1 MKIGSGGFVIFLIGI
16 AAGLLIPIQTSLNS
30 KLRERVGSPYFASLI
45 SFSVGALV
53 LACMTLITQGSLLVS
68 TEFINSH
75 PWWIWLGGLLGV
87 IYLTSNILLFPKLR
101 GVQTVIMPILGQIIM
116 SNIID
121 QFGLFN
127 SKQSSISFIK
137 IVGLLLVILG
147 IFFIVVLDS
156 IMRDRHSTIEGKVAK
171 ANQPI
176 LAMLPWFTLG
186 IVAGMFN
193 ASQSAINGYLG
204 KSLGSPIKGA
214 FYSFFIGMLV
224 CVIVVLFTRRKMP
237 IVKKHKEKAPPYI
250 FIGGAIGALG
260 VFGNAYLVPI
270 LGTGLTIVMILI
282 GQLLG
287 GVLID
292 QVGFLGVQKKPIS
305 IIQVIGIAIMIIGVF
320 IIKTQ

>member
-1 MKIGSGGFVIFLIGI
+1 MFFLIGI

-53 LACMTLITQGSLLVS
+53 LGIMTLITQGTLFVTS
-68 TEFINSH
+68 EFIQSH
-75 PWWIWLGGLLGV
+75 PWWIWIGGLLGV

-127 SKQSSISFIK
+127 SKQTSISLIK
-137 IVGLLLVILG
+137 IFGLLLVILG
-147 IFFIVVLDS
+147 IFFIVALDS
-156 IMRDRHSTIEGKVAK
+156 IVRDRHTTIESNVVHNNK
-171 ANQPI
+171 PLI
-176 LAMLPWFTLG
+176 AMLPWFLLG

-204 KSLGSPIKGA
+204 KSLHSAIQGA
-214 FYSFFIGMLV
+214 FYSFFVGMLV
-224 CVIVVLFTRRKMP
+224 CIIVVLVTRKKLP
-237 IVKKHKEKAPPYI
+237 INKKHETKAPPYI

-305 IIQVIGIAIMIIGVF
+305 IIQIIGIAIMIVGVF